1 MEAVQQQ
8 SVPMS
13 EARLISPA
21 LRPFV
26 EECAEII
33 DHFAR
38 DPSGR
43 RLLSFGV
50 AYLREAWDGTL
61 RTTGQVKDTLHFNCL
76 AMAPVLAA
84 PTARIDSNSDES
96 KAMTADRK
104 NAAPTQDWLRYAV
117 DSPFSRY
124 AEAIRSIKI
133 AADLSGALKSHKVI
147 GVTATLPNEGKYIG
161 FDALL

>member
-21 LRPFV
+21 MRPSSKSAPKLSTILLV
-26 EECAEII
+26 T
-33 DHFAR
+33 FAGGAL
-38 DPSGR
+38 S
-43 RLLSFGV
+43 SFGV

-61 RTTGQVKDTLHFNCL
+61 RTTGQVEDTLHFNCL
-76 AMAPVLAA
+76 AMVPVLAA
-84 PTARIDSNSDES
+84 PTARIDSPSDES
-96 KAMTADRK
+96 KAMAADRK
-104 NAAPTQDWLRYAV
+104 NAAPMQDWLRYAV
-117 DSPFSRY
+117 DSRFSRY

-147 GVTATLPNEGKYIG
+147 GVTSTLPNEGKG
-161 FDALL
+161 VGLPLL